1 MEVIKRSY
9 ESMYITDA
17 QLAVYKEQGFLIV
30 ENCLTR
36 DEQEAALD
44 GFLPILPRP
53 TTAISPTRELL

>member
-1 MEVIKRSY
+1 
-9 ESMYITDA
+9 MYITDA
-17 QLAVYKEQGFLIV
+17 QLAVYKEQSFLIV

-44 GFLPILPRP
+44 GFLPILPHP